1 MPKKPQKEKI
11 DLIKNTEIDD
21 KIVSRAEKLKMKS
34 EEVNVK
40 FKEDSTKYITTGLG
54 LVAGLAWND
63 AIKAAIEHYL
73 PPSGSTIIAKF
84 FYATLITF
92 VVVLIG
98 KFVFEGLAKKEAAV
112 EIAKEKISKRLKSKT
127 IKPKEV
133 GASEKKT
140 QKTA

>member
-11 DLIKNTEIDD
+11 DLIKNTDIDD
-21 KIVSRAEKLKMKS
+21 KLVGHAGKLKAKT

-40 FKEDSTKYITTGLG
+40 FKEDATKYITTGLG
-54 LVAGLAWND
+54 LVAGLAWNE

-92 VVVLIG
+92 VVILIA
-98 KFVFEGLAKKEAAV
+98 KFIFEGLAKKEAAV
-112 EIAKEKISKRLKSKT
+112 EVAKEKIKDIKSRT
-127 IKPKEV
+127 IKPK
-133 GASEKKT
+133 GSK
-140 QKTA
+140 

>member
-11 DLIKNTEIDD
+11 DLIKNTNIDD
-21 KIVSRAEKLKMKS
+21 KLVGHAGKLKVKT

-40 FKEDSTKYITTGLG
+40 FKEDATKYITTGLG

-63 AIKAAIEHYL
+63 AIKAAIEYYL

-92 VVVLIG
+92 VVVLIA
-98 KFVFEGLAKKEAAV
+98 KFIFEGLAKKEAAV
-112 EIAKEKISKRLKSKT
+112 EAAKEKIKDIKSRT
-127 IKPKEV
+127 IKPK
-133 GASEKKT
+133 GSK
-140 QKTA
+140 